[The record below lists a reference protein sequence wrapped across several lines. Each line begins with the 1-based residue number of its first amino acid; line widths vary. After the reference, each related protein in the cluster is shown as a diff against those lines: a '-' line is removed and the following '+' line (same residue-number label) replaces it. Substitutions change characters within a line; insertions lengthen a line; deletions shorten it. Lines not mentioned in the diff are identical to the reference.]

1 METHQQFL
9 ELVKQHQGI
18 LLRLVGLYAH
28 NSHDRQDMYQ
38 EILYQAYKSFPGFRG
53 DAKFGT
59 WLYRICLNTIFTMQ
73 RKKPR
78 EQYADSMADHLAHG
92 EAQPILQENRQQ
104 LYTAIRKL
112 PETDRALITLHLDG
126 YSNPEIAELIGIS
139 ANNTGVK
146 LHRIKS
152 ALQHLLQPNAS

>member
-1 METHQQFL
+1 
-9 ELVKQHQGI
+9 
-18 LLRLVGLYAH
+18 
-28 NSHDRQDMYQ
+28 
-38 EILYQAYKSFPGFRG
+38 
-53 DAKFGT
+53 
-59 WLYRICLNTIFTMQ
+59 MQ

-78 EQYADSMADHLAHG
+78 EQYADSLADHLAQG

-104 LYTAIRKL
+104 LYTAIRQL

-139 ANNTGVK
+139 TNNTGVK
-146 LHRIKS
+146 LHRIKA